1 VVGRPLIALAA
12 AAALAGCSLLD
23 AASTGPGD
31 RADAGA
37 LPGIDGAP
45 GGCALEDDFEDGIPA
60 DIWDPY
66 EDTGAT
72 LVEENGDVRV
82 SFSGSSEAWAGYRMV
97 PVIDLTRG
105 EVRVEV
111 SAVGGVYTG
120 FDVCVDDMELGFY
133 VEDGT
138 TLIGEV
144 CGTDANDDSDEVA
157 YDPGMHRI
165 WRIRSQDD
173 VVYWEASPNGDG
185 WELIHS
191 QPAPFPLDQVAVFVE
206 AGGALGDPSAR
217 FESFSARPTD
227 CAQ

>member
-1 VVGRPLIALAA
+1 VVGRTPIALA

-23 AASTGPGD
+23 AAGTSSVPG
-31 RADAGA
+31 DAGA
-37 LPGIDGAP
+37 LPGIDAAP
-45 GGCALEDDFEDGIPA
+45 GGCAVDDDFEDGIPA

-66 EDTGAT
+66 NDTDAT
-72 LVEENGDVRV
+72 IVEANGNVRV
-82 SFSGSSEAWAGYRMV
+82 SFTGSSEAWAGYRMV
-97 PVIDLTRG
+97 PVIDLTQG

-111 SAVGGVYTG
+111 SAVGGAYTG
-120 FDVCVDDMELGFY
+120 FDVCVDDMELDFY
-133 VEDGT
+133 VDDGT

-144 CGTDANDDSDEVA
+144 CGTDANDEYDEVG

-165 WRIRSQDD
+165 WRIRSHDG
-173 VVYWEASPNGDG
+173 VVYWEASPNGDE

-191 QPAPFPLDQVAVFVE
+191 QPAPFPLDQVGIFVE
-206 AGGALGDPSAR
+206 AAGVLGDPSAR

>member
-1 VVGRPLIALAA
+1 MVGRTPIALAA

-23 AASTGPGD
+23 AASTSPAPGD
-31 RADAGA
+31 RADA
-37 LPGIDGAP
+37 LPGIDAAP
-45 GGCALEDDFEDGIPA
+45 GGCALNDDFEDGIPA

-66 EDTGAT
+66 EGTGAT
-72 LVEENGDVRV
+72 VIEANGNVRV
-82 SFSGSSEAWAGYRMV
+82 SFSGSSEAWAGYRLV
-97 PVIDLTRG
+97 PTIDLTQG

-111 SAVGGVYTG
+111 SAVGGAYTG
-120 FDVCVDDMELGFY
+120 FDLCVDDMEIDFY
-133 VEDGT
+133 VEDGSS
-138 TLIGEV
+138 LIGEV
-144 CGTDANDDSDEVA
+144 CGTDSNDDYDEVG

-165 WRIRSQDD
+165 WRIRSHEG

-191 QPAPFPLDQVAVFVE
+191 QPAPFPLDQVAIFVE
-206 AGGALGDPSAR
+206 AGGVLGDPPAV